1 VDRHYG
7 RGPRLSYWNGC
18 STGGRQGLAGAQR
31 YPDDFDGIIAGA
43 QANPRTHL
51 NAWQLSLAK
60 AVLTDPAAFVPPDK
74 YPLIHKAVL
83 DQCDAGDGI
92 ADGIIND
99 PPKCRFD
106 PSRTDFLTPRQIQS
120 VRAIL
125 RPAKTAQGVEIVP
138 GYVPGAELG
147 WGAIIGGP
155 EPSSLAVDQ

>member
-60 AVLTDPAAFVPPDK
+60 ATLIDPAAFVPPDK
-74 YPLIHKAVL
+74 YPMIHRAVL
-83 DQCDAGDGI
+83 EQCDALDGLK
-92 ADGIIND
+92 DGLLTD
-99 PPKCRFD
+99 PTKCRFD
-106 PSRTDFLTPRQIQS
+106 PSALAFLTPRQIAS
-120 VRAIL
+120 VRTML
-125 RPAKTAQGVEIVP
+125 SPAKTKTGE
-138 GYVPGAELG
+138 E
-147 WGAIIGGP
+147 
-155 EPSSLAVDQ
+155 